1 MLVIGLSGLIGSGK
15 STVANYFAKLG
26 VKIIDCDVI
35 AHNLTAPNTPLI
47 PELVANF
54 GSSIIDGNGGLVR
67 EQLRDIVFANETQ
80 RLKLE
85 RIIHPQIF
93 QQVLVELNTAGST
106 PYLIVVVPL
115 LFRSPEYLAI
125 TQRNIFVDC
134 EYAQL
139 VQRLQIRSNLS
150 SSQVD
155 AILASQVAR
164 VTQLELADDVIENN
178 SDEIELQRQVE
189 RLHNFYISR
198 LVK

>member
-15 STVANYFAKLG
+15 STVANHFAKLG

-35 AHNLTAPNTPLI
+35 AHNLTAPNTQLI

-54 GSSIIDGNGGLVR
+54 GSSIIDGHGGLVR